1 MPIFK
6 AIKIVVMK
14 VASTHNKVA
23 LIGHSSTILAETVTG
38 IKSHKVENSITLK
51 SGTLRRKN

>member
-1 MPIFK
+1 
-6 AIKIVVMK
+6 MK

-38 IKSHKVENSITLK
+38 IKGHKVENSITLK